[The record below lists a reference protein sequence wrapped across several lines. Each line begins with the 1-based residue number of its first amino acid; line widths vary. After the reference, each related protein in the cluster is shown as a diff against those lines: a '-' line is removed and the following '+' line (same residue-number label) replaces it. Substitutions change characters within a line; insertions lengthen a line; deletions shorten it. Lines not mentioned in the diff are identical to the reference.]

1 MNVLR
6 RIIAYFASLRADA
19 EYMSDLRHETHRIY
33 RKAIRDA
40 EHSAEFHEE
49 NPT

>member
-1 MNVLR
+1 MIR
-6 RIIAYFASLRADA
+6 RILASLRSLKSDA
-19 EYMSDLRHETHRIY
+19 QYMNDLKYEFDRIE

-49 NPT
+49 NVTCR

>member
-1 MNVLR
+1 MIRRILASLR
-6 RIIAYFASLRADA
+6 RIKTDAQYMNDLKFEAD
-19 EYMSDLRHETHRIY
+19 RIE

-49 NPT
+49 TPQ

>member
-1 MNVLR
+1 MIR
-6 RIIAYFASLRADA
+6 RILASLRSIKDDA
-19 EYMSDLRHETHRIY
+19 QYMNALKFEFDRIE

-49 NPT
+49 NVTCS